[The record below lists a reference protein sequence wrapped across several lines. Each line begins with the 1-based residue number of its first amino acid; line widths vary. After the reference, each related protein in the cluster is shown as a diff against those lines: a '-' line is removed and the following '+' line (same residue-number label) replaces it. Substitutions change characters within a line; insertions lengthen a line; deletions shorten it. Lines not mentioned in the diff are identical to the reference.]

1 MFPIG
6 GCELR
11 ARRVISLLMSG
22 ATVRWDKAGLT
33 AALTAHAFW
42 GSMPIYLLTVKRV
55 PALEFLA
62 WRILFTI
69 PLCVAILAW
78 RGSFGEVA
86 AVLRDKRALMTLL
99 GTSALIGFNWFL
111 YVWSIQS
118 GHIYAASLG
127 YYILPLTMMLLG
139 MAFLGERLTR
149 RQWIA
154 VALAGAGVS
163 VLALGALTTLWL
175 SLSMAVSF
183 GTYGLLRK
191 KVNAGPL
198 TGLTVETTILAPV
211 ALGIIWWYAQTPAGS
226 AVDKGAVQMLWVAL
240 GGPLTAIPLTLFAF
254 AARRLPYT
262 VVGFLQFSSPT
273 IVFLAGLFVFGEE
286 LHPAQLACF
295 VAIWIAAL
303 IFVWDAVRGASG
315 GKVVPKP
322 M

>member
-1 MFPIG
+1 MN
-6 GCELR
+6 
-11 ARRVISLLMSG
+11 A
-22 ATVRWDKAGLT
+22 AAVRWDRAGLA
-33 AALTAHAFW
+33 AALTAHVFW
-42 GSMPIYLLTVKRV
+42 GSMPIYLLTVRSV

-69 PLCVAILAW
+69 PLCLAILAW

-86 AVLRDKRALMTLL
+86 TVLRDRRAVLTLIA
-99 GTSALIGFNWFL
+99 TSALIGFNWFL
-111 YVWSIQS
+111 YVWSIQT

-139 MAFLGERLTR
+139 MVFLGEKLTR
-149 RQWIA
+149 RQWLA

-163 VLALGALTTLWL
+163 LLALGALTTLWL
-175 SLSMAVSF
+175 SLSMATSF
-183 GTYGLLRK
+183 GVYGLLRK
-191 KVNAGPL
+191 KVAAGPL
-198 TGLTVETTILAPV
+198 TGLTVESLILTPI
-211 ALGIIWWYAQTPAGS
+211 ALGIVWWYARTPAGS
-226 AVDKGAVQMLWVAL
+226 ALDKGTVQMLWVAL
-240 GGPLTAIPLTLFAF
+240 GGPLTAIPLMLFAF

-286 LHPAQLACF
+286 LPPAQLACF

-303 IFVWDAVRGASG
+303 IFVWDAVRGAG
-315 GKVVPKP
+315 GGRVVPKP

>member
-1 MFPIG
+1 MN
-6 GCELR
+6 
-11 ARRVISLLMSG
+11 A
-22 ATVRWDKAGLT
+22 AAVRWDRAGLA
-33 AALTAHAFW
+33 AALTAHVFW
-42 GSMPIYLLTVKRV
+42 GSMPIYLLTVRSV

-69 PLCVAILAW
+69 PLCLAILAW

-86 AVLRDKRALMTLL
+86 TVLRDRRAVLTLIA
-99 GTSALIGFNWFL
+99 TSALIGFNWFL
-111 YVWSIQS
+111 YVWSIQT

-139 MAFLGERLTR
+139 MVFLGEKLTR
-149 RQWIA
+149 RQWLA

-163 VLALGALTTLWL
+163 LLALGALTTLWL
-175 SLSMAVSF
+175 SLSMATSF
-183 GTYGLLRK
+183 GVYGLLRK
-191 KVNAGPL
+191 KVAAGPL
-198 TGLTVETTILAPV
+198 TGLTVESLILTPI
-211 ALGIIWWYAQTPAGS
+211 ALGIVWWYARTPAGS
-226 AVDKGAVQMLWVAL
+226 ALDKGTVQMLWVAL
-240 GGPLTAIPLTLFAF
+240 GGPLTAIPLMLFAF

-303 IFVWDAVRGASG
+303 IFVWDAVRGANG
-315 GKVVPKP
+315 GRVVPKP

>member
-1 MFPIG
+1 MN
-6 GCELR
+6 
-11 ARRVISLLMSG
+11 A
-22 ATVRWDKAGLT
+22 AAVRWDRAGLA
-33 AALTAHAFW
+33 AALTAHVFW
-42 GSMPIYLLTVKRV
+42 GSMPIYLLTVRSV

-69 PLCVAILAW
+69 PLCLAILAW

-86 AVLRDKRALMTLL
+86 TVLRDRRAVLTLIA
-99 GTSALIGFNWFL
+99 TSALIGFNWFL
-111 YVWSIQS
+111 YVWSIQT

-139 MAFLGERLTR
+139 MVFLGEKLTR
-149 RQWIA
+149 RQWLA

-163 VLALGALTTLWL
+163 LLALGALTTLWL
-175 SLSMAVSF
+175 SLSMATSF
-183 GTYGLLRK
+183 GVYGLLRK
-191 KVNAGPL
+191 KVAAGPL
-198 TGLTVETTILAPV
+198 TGLTVESLILTPI
-211 ALGIIWWYAQTPAGS
+211 ALGIVWWYARTPAGS
-226 AVDKGAVQMLWVAL
+226 ALDKGTVQMLWVAL
-240 GGPLTAIPLTLFAF
+240 GGPLTAIPLMLFAF

-303 IFVWDAVRGASG
+303 IFVWDAVRGAG
-315 GKVVPKP
+315 GGRVVPKP

>member
-1 MFPIG
+1 MN
-6 GCELR
+6 
-11 ARRVISLLMSG
+11 A
-22 ATVRWDKAGLT
+22 AAVRWDRAGLA
-33 AALTAHAFW
+33 AALTAHVFW
-42 GSMPIYLLTVKRV
+42 GSMPIYLLTVRSV

-69 PLCVAILAW
+69 PLCLAILAW

-86 AVLRDKRALMTLL
+86 TVLRDRRAVLTLIA
-99 GTSALIGFNWFL
+99 TSALIGFNWFL
-111 YVWSIQS
+111 YVWSIQT

-139 MAFLGERLTR
+139 MVFLGEKLTR
-149 RQWIA
+149 RQWLA

-163 VLALGALTTLWL
+163 LLALGALTTLWL
-175 SLSMAVSF
+175 SLSMATSF
-183 GTYGLLRK
+183 GVYGLLRK
-191 KVNAGPL
+191 KVAAGPL
-198 TGLTVETTILAPV
+198 TGLTVESLILTPI
-211 ALGIIWWYAQTPAGS
+211 ALGIVWWYARTPAGS
-226 AVDKGAVQMLWVAL
+226 ALDKGTVQMLWVAL
-240 GGPLTAIPLTLFAF
+240 GGPLTAIPLMLFAF

-273 IVFLAGLFVFGEE
+273 IVFLAGLFVFAEE

-303 IFVWDAVRGASG
+303 IFVWDAVRGAG
-315 GKVVPKP
+315 GGRVVPKP

>member
-1 MFPIG
+1 MN
-6 GCELR
+6 
-11 ARRVISLLMSG
+11 A
-22 ATVRWDKAGLT
+22 AAVRWDRAGLA
-33 AALTAHAFW
+33 AALTAHVFW
-42 GSMPIYLLTVKRV
+42 GSMPIYLLTVRSV

-69 PLCVAILAW
+69 PLCLAILAW

-86 AVLRDKRALMTLL
+86 TVLRDRRAVLTLIA
-99 GTSALIGFNWFL
+99 TSALIGFNWFL
-111 YVWSIQS
+111 YVWSIQT

-139 MAFLGERLTR
+139 MVFLGEKLTR
-149 RQWIA
+149 RQWLA

-163 VLALGALTTLWL
+163 LLALGALTTLWL
-175 SLSMAVSF
+175 SLSMATSF
-183 GTYGLLRK
+183 GVYGLLRK
-191 KVNAGPL
+191 KVAAGPL
-198 TGLTVETTILAPV
+198 TGLTVESLILTPI
-211 ALGIIWWYAQTPAGS
+211 ALGIVWWYARTPAGS
-226 AVDKGAVQMLWVAL
+226 ALDKGTVQMLWVAL
-240 GGPLTAIPLTLFAF
+240 GGPLTAIPLMLFAF

-286 LHPAQLACF
+286 LQPAQLACF

-303 IFVWDAVRGASG
+303 IFVWDAVRGAG
-315 GKVVPKP
+315 GGRVVPKP

>member
-1 MFPIG
+1 MN
-6 GCELR
+6 
-11 ARRVISLLMSG
+11 A
-22 ATVRWDKAGLT
+22 AAVRWDRAGLA
-33 AALTAHAFW
+33 AALTAHLFW
-42 GSMPIYLLTVKRV
+42 GSMPIYLLTVRSV

-69 PLCVAILAW
+69 PLCLAILAW

-86 AVLRDKRALMTLL
+86 TVLRDRRAVLTLIA
-99 GTSALIGFNWFL
+99 TSALIGFNWFL
-111 YVWSIQS
+111 YVWSIQT

-139 MAFLGERLTR
+139 MVFLGEKLTR
-149 RQWIA
+149 RQWLA

-163 VLALGALTTLWL
+163 LLALGALTTLWL
-175 SLSMAVSF
+175 SLSMATSF
-183 GTYGLLRK
+183 GVYGLLRK
-191 KVNAGPL
+191 KVAAGPL
-198 TGLTVETTILAPV
+198 TGLTVESLILTPI
-211 ALGIIWWYAQTPAGS
+211 ALGIVWWYARTPAGS
-226 AVDKGAVQMLWVAL
+226 ALDKGTVQMLWVAL
-240 GGPLTAIPLTLFAF
+240 GGPLTAIPLMLFAF

-303 IFVWDAVRGASG
+303 IFVWDAVRGAG
-315 GKVVPKP
+315 GGRVVPKP

>member
-1 MFPIG
+1 MN
-6 GCELR
+6 
-11 ARRVISLLMSG
+11 A
-22 ATVRWDKAGLT
+22 AAVRWDRAGLA
-33 AALTAHAFW
+33 AALTAHVFW
-42 GSMPIYLLTVKRV
+42 GSMPIYLLTVRSV

-69 PLCVAILAW
+69 PLCLAILAW
-78 RGSFGEVA
+78 RGRFGEVA
-86 AVLRDKRALMTLL
+86 TVLRDRRAVLTLIA
-99 GTSALIGFNWFL
+99 TSALIGFNWFL
-111 YVWSIQS
+111 YVWSIQT

-139 MAFLGERLTR
+139 MVFLGEKLTR
-149 RQWIA
+149 RQWLA

-163 VLALGALTTLWL
+163 LLALGALTTLWL
-175 SLSMAVSF
+175 SLSMATSF
-183 GTYGLLRK
+183 GVYGLLRK
-191 KVNAGPL
+191 KVAAGPL
-198 TGLTVETTILAPV
+198 TGLTVESLILTPI
-211 ALGIIWWYAQTPAGS
+211 ALGIVWCYARTPAGS
-226 AVDKGAVQMLWVAL
+226 ALDKGTVQMLWVAL
-240 GGPLTAIPLTLFAF
+240 GGPLTAIPLMLFAF

-303 IFVWDAVRGASG
+303 IFVWDAVRGANG
-315 GKVVPKP
+315 GRVVPKP